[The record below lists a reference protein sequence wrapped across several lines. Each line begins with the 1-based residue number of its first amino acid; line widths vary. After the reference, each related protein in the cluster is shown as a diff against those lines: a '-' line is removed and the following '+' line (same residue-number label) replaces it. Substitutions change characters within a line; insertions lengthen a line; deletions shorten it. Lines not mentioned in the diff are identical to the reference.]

1 MSVSLV
7 AHIRQKM
14 DEAYSAALHES
25 SSSARAHMLM
35 RHLTIDL
42 LSISTLLDS
51 VKLKSSS
58 NLKLGL
64 LTSTTIK
71 QLQSALLRSGKQ
83 IALE

>member
-1 MSVSLV
+1 
-7 AHIRQKM
+7 
-14 DEAYSAALHES
+14 
-25 SSSARAHMLM
+25 M

-42 LSISTLLDS
+42 LSISMLLDS